1 MHNVGFLMTRFNYS
15 SKILNDLSVCTDD
28 NHSLKLAAYRLVHT
42 DEPYINLHIKFQ
54 SRGYFKYFVIDRVYT
69 RAKFQASSWLQWFNR
84 LDYV

>member
-1 MHNVGFLMTRFNYS
+1 MHNVGFLMTRLNYS

-54 SRGYFKYFVIDRVYT
+54 SRGYFKYFVIDRVMSLVTIKYSC
-69 RAKFQASSWLQWFNR
+69 KISSLELAS
-84 LDYV
+84 VV